1 MKVIK
6 LKKDKSTP
14 STNALSFKTCSY
26 TNWFA
31 GTEIPSTTITA
42 IPKPKAVDTFLDTAR
57 KVHIP
62 KKKESAMFSMK
73 IAFTNRLI

>member
-1 MKVIK
+1 MKFK
-6 LKKDKSTP
+6 NSRLTP
-14 STNALSFKTCSY
+14 STNAPSFNTCSY

-31 GTEIPSTTITA
+31 GTAIPSTTVTA
-42 IPKPKAVDTFLDTAR
+42 TPRPNAVETFLETAR